1 VHEHHQVPVR
11 LTDGGTAMLRPLEPG
26 EDAALLAVF
35 EGLSARSREL
45 RFLTAMN
52 TLRPSVVR
60 ALTDVDGCRHVAWLA
75 TVDGRPAGIAR
86 YVRIPDGPADL
97 AFEVADAQQ
106 GRGLGSLLLDAV
118 ATVARAN
125 AVTRVSA
132 TVHPGNQVSVHL
144 LRRYGLVLQLS
155 YGVLEGDATLCLPEP
170 ALVDRAAVLDL
181 AVRRA
186 VLAGRPLPCGAS
198 ASSVA

>member
-1 VHEHHQVPVR
+1 MHEHHQVPAR

-35 EGLSARSREL
+35 DGLSARSREL

-132 TVHPGNQVSVHL
+132 TVHPGNRCLGAPPSP
-144 LRRYGLVLQLS
+144 LRSG
-155 YGVLEGDATLCLPEP
+155 AA
-170 ALVDRAAVLDL
+170 ALV
-181 AVRRA
+181 RRSR
-186 VLAGRPLPCGAS
+186 G
-198 ASSVA
+198 

>member
-1 VHEHHQVPVR
+1 
-11 LTDGGTAMLRPLEPG
+11 MLRPLEPG

-35 EGLSARSREL
+35 DGLSARSREL

-86 YVRIPDGPADL
+86 YARIQDGPADL

-106 GRGLGSLLLDAV
+106 GRGAGV
-118 ATVARAN
+118 PPAR
-125 AVTRVSA
+125 RGRDRRSRERG
-132 TVHPGNQVSVHL
+132 HPGLGDRPPGQPCLGAPPSP
-144 LRRYGLVLQLS
+144 LRSG
-155 YGVLEGDATLCLPEP
+155 AA
-170 ALVDRAAVLDL
+170 ALV
-181 AVRRA
+181 RRSR
-186 VLAGRPLPCGAS
+186 G
-198 ASSVA
+198 

>member
-1 VHEHHQVPVR
+1 MRGRCPAHLPRTFPQCLGPVACGEGSEKAGRRPSRPQRTATEVIVHEHQEIPAR
-11 LTDGGTAMLRPLEPG
+11 LTGGGTAMLRPLEPG

-75 TVDGRPAGIAR
+75 TVDGLPAGIAR
-86 YVRIPDGPADL
+86 YARVPDGPADL
-97 AFEVADAQQ
+97 AFDVVDAQQ

-118 ATVARAN
+118 ATLARAN
-125 AVTRVSA
+125 AVNRVSA
-132 TVHPGNQVSVHL
+132 TVHPGNRVSVHL
-144 LRRYGLVLQLS
+144 L
-155 YGVLEGDATLCLPEP
+155 
-170 ALVDRAAVLDL
+170 
-181 AVRRA
+181 
-186 VLAGRPLPCGAS
+186 
-198 ASSVA
+198 

>member
-1 VHEHHQVPVR
+1 
-11 LTDGGTAMLRPLEPG
+11 MLRPLEPG

-86 YVRIPDGPADL
+86 YVTIPDGPADL

-118 ATVARAN
+118 
-125 AVTRVSA
+125 TRVSA
-132 TVHPGNQVSVHL
+132 TVHPGNKVSVHL